1 MIMKFFRAVVEFG
14 NTIRHIPLL
23 FTENGIRFILTDARF
38 KYIILLAIYALSPFD
53 VLPEGLLGPLG
64 LLDDGIAV
72 AGLLR
77 QISVLLYSYI
87 R

>member
-1 MIMKFFRAVVEFG
+1 MLM
-14 NTIRHIPLL
+14 
-23 FTENGIRFILTDARF
+23 TESGIRFILTDPRF

-53 VLPEGLLGPLG
+53 ALPESILGPFG

-77 QISVLLYSYI
+77 QVSVLLYSYI
-87 R
+87 REESNRR